1 MRKIRLV
8 RVNEGKGRE
17 RSQFVQPS
25 ESYISSL
32 LTQRLDA
39 VPFAQRPPDEQYTV
53 PVPFNAQTFTGN
65 GQGIAPAGLYTPP
78 ALISN
83 SVAPKNRVLVQM
95 WRNRWIYLLLL
106 PGLVYFLTF
115 YYLPLLGNV
124 VAFQDYSPYL
134 GFFRS
139 PWVGLA
145 NFAQLFTDPEIGI
158 VIQNTL
164 IISIL
169 QIVFAFPAGIVLSLL
184 LNAIISERF
193 KRFMQSILYLP
204 HFLGWVI
211 VISIWQ
217 QLFGG
222 DGALNHFIVGVGG
235 KPLDIMTNPDF
246 FKPLV
251 VLQVMW
257 KESGWSTIIF
267 IAAITAIDLSLYEAA
282 VVDGAGRW
290 RRMWHITL
298 PGIRG
303 IVILL
308 LILRIGG
315 ILSTGFEQIF
325 LQRTAV
331 GLDASEVI
339 DTFVYSRGIVNGDWG
354 FSAAVALVKMVIG
367 ILLIY
372 AANRTAKKFGEGG
385 LF

>member
-1 MRKIRLV
+1 VRKIQLIHFAESEGQDGVASNAFVSSVLGQDIDLV
-8 RVNEGKGRE
+8 
-17 RSQFVQPS
+17 P
-25 ESYISSL
+25 L
-32 LTQRLDA
+32 
-39 VPFAQRPPDEQYTV
+39 AQKFPEELQS
-53 PVPFNAQTFTGN
+53 
-65 GQGIAPAGLYTPP
+65 PP
-78 ALISN
+78 AAIKTAALS
-83 SVAPKNRVLVQM
+83 SKNGLLMQI
-95 WRNRWIYLLLL
+95 WRRRWVYLLLL
-106 PGLVYFLTF
+106 PGLIYFLAF
-115 YYLPLLGNV
+115 YYLPLLGNI

-134 GFFRS
+134 GFARS

-145 NFAQLFTDPEIGI
+145 NFKQLLADPEIGI

-164 IISIL
+164 IISVL
-169 QIVFAFPAGIVLSLL
+169 QIIFAFPVGIILSLL

-193 KRFMQSILYLP
+193 KRFMQSVLYLP

-217 QLFGG
+217 QMFGG
-222 DGALNHFIVGVGG
+222 DGFLNHFLMGIGG

-251 VLQVMW
+251 VLQVIW

-267 IAAITAIDLSLYEAA
+267 MAAITAIDISLYEAA
-282 VVDGAGRW
+282 VVDGANKW

-298 PGIRG
+298 PGIRN
-303 IVILL
+303 IIILL

-331 GLDASEVI
+331 GLNASEVV
-339 DTFVYSRGIVNGDWG
+339 DTFVYDRGIVNGDWG
-354 FSAAVALVKMVIG
+354 FSAAVALTKLVIG
-367 ILLIY
+367 ALLIF
-372 AANRTAKKFGEGG
+372 AANKTAKKFGEGG